1 MTNSTVQTLISSE
14 NLSQQESYIASNNI
28 PTSNLFNTVY
38 ITNRLD
44 GAPSIL
50 SATLNQASVQGIVL
64 DLTDP
69 QFVLQFSNTNINLTV
84 DSTLYYPYGLE
95 PIVWTGKFT
104 ITEGTFEQFT
114 TTVNNNFTLE
124 GIIVT
129 LNDSKTWGSVNESIF
144 TICNPITDNVY
155 TSGSTTLGELY
166 GCAIDSSNNAYIVDN
181 TNNEVLK
188 ITITELTEDQV
199 YTCF

>member
-1 MTNSTVQTLISSE
+1 MSRDYFVRTEPDGEKIPSLDNDVWVTGPSNASLPTFQHTYETQDTNGNPMTNSTVQTLISSE

-84 DSTLYYPYGLE
+84 DSTLYYPYGLRQHVG
-95 PIVWTGKFT
+95 PKAVKA
-104 ITEGTFEQFT
+104 
-114 TTVNNNFTLE
+114 TVTSILLPE
-124 GIIVT
+124 I
-129 LNDSKTWGSVNESIF
+129 SVGLFVI
-144 TICNPITDNVY
+144 
-155 TSGSTTLGELY
+155 
-166 GCAIDSSNNAYIVDN
+166 SN
-181 TNNEVLK
+181 
-188 ITITELTEDQV
+188 
-199 YTCF
+199 